1 MARGRSGEHAKI
13 MMMIIIIES
22 RCRHTRVL
30 SLSLSLSLS
39 VSLYI
44 SRYLHEHQTW
54 VRSYANI
61 RLTPAAGGGGGG
73 SGGQLID
80 IDAR

>member
-30 SLSLSLSLS
+30 SLSLSLS

-61 RLTPAAGGGGGG
+61 RLTPAAAGGGGG